1 VTGSSGPH
9 GRGQPLVLMYHG
21 VGSRS
26 AAADPYNLFVPVPS
40 LQAQLRA
47 LLGRGRRPLGLADYL
62 AGRADGRHFLVTFD
76 DGYRSVHDEALPV
89 LRRLG
94 VPATVFVLPG
104 QLGGVSSWMPEMPR
118 EPLLTAAE
126 VVALRAGGID
136 IGLHG
141 LDHTALPGLPPE
153 RLRDQVHTA
162 AELLTAVTGERP
174 RAFAY
179 PYGRND
185 AAARAAVAAA
195 GFEVAFATHHGSGG
209 LAVPRVDVNATDS
222 RATFLAK
229 TSPAYPR
236 LRRLAG
242 TLPGL
247 RPAVRT
253 LLGGSRLPG

>member
-1 VTGSSGPH
+1 MTGAAAVR
-9 GRGQPLVLMYHG
+9 GRGRPLVLMYHG
-21 VGSRS
+21 VGTRPP
-26 AAADPYNLFVPVPS
+26 AADPYNLFVAAS
-40 LQAQLRA
+40 ALQAQLSA
-47 LLGRGRRPLGLADYL
+47 LLERGRRPLRLADYL
-62 AGRADGRHFLVTFD
+62 AGRGDGRHFLVTFD
-76 DGYRSVHDEALPV
+76 DGYRSVHAEALPV
-89 LRRLG
+89 LNRLG

-104 QLGGVSSWMPEMPR
+104 QLGGVSAWMPEMPS
-118 EPLLTAAE
+118 EPLLTAAQI
-126 VVALRAGGID
+126 VALQAGGID

-141 LDHTALPGLPPE
+141 LDHTALPGLPPQ
-153 RLRDQVHTA
+153 RLREQVHTA
-162 AELLTAVTGERP
+162 ADLLAAVTGERP

-185 AAARAAVAAA
+185 TASRAAVAAA
-195 GFEVAFATHHGSGG
+195 GFEVAFSTHRGG
-209 LAVPRVDVNATDS
+209 GDLAVARVDVNATDS

-253 LLGGSRLPG
+253 LLGGGRSAD

>member
-1 VTGSSGPH
+1 VTGSAGPRRH
-9 GRGQPLVLMYHG
+9 GRPLVLMYHG
-21 VGSRS
+21 VGTRPP
-26 AAADPYNLFVPVPS
+26 AADPYNLFVAATS
-40 LQAQLRA
+40 LEAQLRA
-47 LLGRGRRPLGLADYL
+47 LLDRGRCPLRLPDYL
-62 AGRADGRHFLVTFD
+62 AGRGDGRHFLVTFD

-89 LRRLG
+89 LDRLG

-104 QLGGVSSWMPEMPR
+104 RLGGVSAWMPEMPS
-118 EPLLTAAE
+118 EPLLTATE
-126 VVALRAGGID
+126 IVALRAGGID
-136 IGLHG
+136 VGLHG
-141 LDHTALPGLPPE
+141 LDHAALPGLPPE
-153 RLRDQVHTA
+153 RLREQVHTA
-162 AELLTAVTGERP
+162 ADLLAEVTGERP

-185 AAARAAVAAA
+185 PASRAAVAAA
-195 GFEVAFATHHGSGG
+195 GFEVAFGTHRGTGE

-229 TSPAYPR
+229 TSPAYPP

-253 LLGGSRLPG
+253 LLGGSRSAG